1 MAIFWYNTHFSSI
14 YHLGCGTLAIS
25 FRISGRTLYIIYFT
39 FRECQFEQ
47 DLDYSETRRQLSYR
61 RKKEDMKKN
70 LARLEKLQKIV
81 QEKEL
86 AKKLSGERLKGA
98 GSEALIP
105 AMVSVNSPTNLDSC
119 LKINILENVISKI
132 DILPKHIR
140 SRSKWRR
147 MKLLVCICFMLGRR
161 VRHKN

>member
-1 MAIFWYNTHFSSI
+1 M
-14 YHLGCGTLAIS
+14 
-25 FRISGRTLYIIYFT
+25 
-39 FRECQFEQ
+39 
-47 DLDYSETRRQLSYR
+47 DYSETRRQLSYR

-132 DILPKHIR
+132 YILPKHIR
-140 SRSKWRR
+140 SRSK
-147 MKLLVCICFMLGRR
+147 
-161 VRHKN
+161 